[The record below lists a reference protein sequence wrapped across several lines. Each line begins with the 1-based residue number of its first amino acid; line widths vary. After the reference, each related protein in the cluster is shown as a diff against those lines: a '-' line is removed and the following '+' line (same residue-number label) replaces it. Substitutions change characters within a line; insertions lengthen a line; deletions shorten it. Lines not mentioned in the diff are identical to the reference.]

1 MSKFTTNVSAC
12 RHCRFYQGEGRR
24 GGQCKQL
31 SAPVQASWVAC
42 PLAAPLFAAEWE
54 ACQGV
59 MALGQHLLEPVLE
72 PAYEVA
78 SVTPFEN
85 LPLADLLVLEAIPVP
100 VEVRIA

>member
-31 SAPVQASWVAC
+31 GAPVQAGWSAC

-54 ACQGV
+54 ACQSV
-59 MALGQHLLEPVLE
+59 VAAGQHLLEPVLE

-78 SVTPFEN
+78 SAAAFEN
-85 LPLADLLVLEAIPVP
+85 LPLADLSVLEPIPVP
-100 VEVRIA
+100 IEVTMA